1 VLNFMFQKIKRG
13 CICMSNTQLWR
24 SD

>member
-24 SD
+24 SN